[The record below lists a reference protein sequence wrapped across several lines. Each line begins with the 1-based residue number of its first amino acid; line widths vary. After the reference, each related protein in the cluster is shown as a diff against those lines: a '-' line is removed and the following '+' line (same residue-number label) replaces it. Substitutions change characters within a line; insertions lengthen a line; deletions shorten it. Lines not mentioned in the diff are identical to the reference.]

1 MRRWVR
7 IAAVLVVVLVFAFFL
22 AAPGIVENRYNHTL
36 QAPPYKVS
44 DRARALHGQLVIADL
59 HADPLLW
66 GRDLRNRS
74 RRGHTD
80 IPRLRE
86 GNVAIQGFGVVTRA
100 PAKQSIQSNEDSSD
114 MILRLALVQ
123 MWPPRTYNSLMER
136 ALYQAQ
142 RLEGMEGFDSSQ
154 VPFEILR
161 TRGDLQRVLD
171 ARRQNGAHIG
181 GFLAIE
187 GAQALE
193 GEVTNLE
200 RLHAAGYRMI
210 GLAHFVDNSF
220 AGSAHG
226 VKKHGL
232 TDAGRELVR
241 RMEASGIAVDLA
253 HASAATIDDVLAIV
267 HKPVVVS
274 HTGVRGTCDNQ
285 RNLSDDQLRRIA
297 ATGGVVGIGFWDT
310 AVCGMDARA
319 IARAMRH
326 AAHVMGVAHVGLG
339 SDFDGAV
346 TTPFDATGLIV
357 LTDALLTEGFSES
370 EVAAIMGGNVIRV
383 LGQTL
388 PE

>member
-1 MRRWVR
+1 MARRLR
-7 IAAVLVVVLVFAFFL
+7 IVAVIVVLLVFAFFL
-22 AAPGIVENRYNHTL
+22 LAPGIVENRYNETL
-36 QAPPYKVS
+36 QAPPYQAS
-44 DRARALHGQLVIADL
+44 ERAQALHRRLVIADL

-80 IPRLRE
+80 FPRLRE
-86 GNVAIQGFGVVTRA
+86 GNVAIQGFGVVARV
-100 PAKQSIQSNEDSSD
+100 PAQQSITSNEDSSD

-136 ALYQAQ
+136 ALYQSE
-142 RLEGMEGFDSSQ
+142 RLQGMGDGSDFTL
-154 VPFEILR
+154 LR
-161 TRGDLQRVLD
+161 TKKDLEALLA
-171 ARRQNGAHIG
+171 ARRDGGRRLG

-193 GEVTNLE
+193 GDVANLE

-226 VKKHGL
+226 VKKPGL
-232 TDAGRELVR
+232 TDTGRELVK

-253 HASAATIDDVLAIV
+253 HASAQTIDDVLAMV
-267 HKPVVVS
+267 KKPVVVS

-297 ATGGVVGIGFWDT
+297 ATGGVVGIGFWET
-310 AVCGMDARA
+310 AVCGKDVRA
-319 IARAMRH
+319 IARAIRH
-326 AAHVMGVAHVGLG
+326 AVNVMGVAHVGLG

-346 TTPFDATGLIV
+346 TTPFDASGL
-357 LTDALLTEGFSES
+357 ALLTEALLAEGFAEADI
-370 EVAAIMGGNVIRV
+370 AAIMGGNVVRV

-388 PE
+388 PQ